1 MPKTLPDTDTALASK
16 LAAELRTTFGQLKR
30 KLRQH
35 GGLNDFTSSQ
45 IAVILRL
52 ERDGPATVS
61 SLARAEGMRPQS
73 MSAVIAPLEEMG
85 FVAGGGDPSDGRN
98 TLMSLT
104 KACKKRIED
113 GRAARQD
120 WMTQAI
126 QQKLSPQEQK
136 KLSSAI
142 HLLAKITADCPSC
155 RASGHPNLT
164 VDCRQHL
171 CPKTLLFRGRNA
183 IRDLCHRSCKGAVLS
198 ADRQRR
204 RLARDLFQEKL
215 RRHAAV
221 LHAGARGL
229 DHGLECVGQR
239 METGEVILVVALG

>member
-1 MPKTLPDTDTALASK
+1 MVKTPANRDAALASK
-16 LAAELRTTFGQLKR
+16 LAAELRTTFGHLKR

-45 IAVILRL
+45 IAVLLRL

-73 MSAVIAPLEEMG
+73 MSAVIAPLEDMR
-85 FVAGGGDPSDGRN
+85 FVAGAADPHDGRK

-104 KACKKRIED
+104 RACKTWIKD

-120 WMTQAI
+120 WLAQTI

-142 HLLAKITADCPSC
+142 PLLAHIAED
-155 RASGHPNLT
+155 
-164 VDCRQHL
+164 
-171 CPKTLLFRGRNA
+171 
-183 IRDLCHRSCKGAVLS
+183 
-198 ADRQRR
+198 
-204 RLARDLFQEKL
+204 
-215 RRHAAV
+215 
-221 LHAGARGL
+221 
-229 DHGLECVGQR
+229 
-239 METGEVILVVALG
+239 

>member
-1 MPKTLPDTDTALASK
+1 LPDAVGFEAVETRLTIVRGESHFCGTPQAVRVKNIQLNFTDKLSIYYDFVMVRTPPNKEAALASK
-16 LAAELRTTFGQLKR
+16 LAAELRTTFRHLKR

-35 GGLNDFTSSQ
+35 GGQNDFTSSQ

-52 ERDGPATVS
+52 EEDGPATVS

-85 FVAGGGDPSDGRN
+85 FVAGAADPNDGRK

-104 KACKKRIED
+104 KACKKSIED

-120 WMTQAI
+120 WLTQAI

-142 HLLAKITADCPSC
+142 HLLAQLTAD
-155 RASGHPNLT
+155 
-164 VDCRQHL
+164 
-171 CPKTLLFRGRNA
+171 
-183 IRDLCHRSCKGAVLS
+183 
-198 ADRQRR
+198 
-204 RLARDLFQEKL
+204 
-215 RRHAAV
+215 
-221 LHAGARGL
+221 
-229 DHGLECVGQR
+229 
-239 METGEVILVVALG
+239 